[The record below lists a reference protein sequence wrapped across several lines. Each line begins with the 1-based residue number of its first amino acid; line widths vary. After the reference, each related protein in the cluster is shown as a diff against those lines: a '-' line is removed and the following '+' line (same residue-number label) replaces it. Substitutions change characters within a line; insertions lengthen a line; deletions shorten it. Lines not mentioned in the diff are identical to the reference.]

1 MNIIIRKE
9 TKEDFYNTELMVMRA
24 FFNMYRPGCN
34 EHLLVHKLREAPE
47 YVPECSLVAE
57 LDGRIVGCVY
67 VSKANVTD
75 SDGQSHEV
83 ATVGPVA
90 AEPTLCYRGIGTKL
104 MEAVIPLIKEAGF
117 KGIVMCG
124 EPEYYPRFGFVTCD
138 RFDIRHSAFG
148 NSDAFMALP
157 LNEGFEEIHG
167 IYAEGP
173 VFETCEDEAEIEEFN
188 KNFPYCKPMKL
199 AEQPLHKQRL
209 GRISEVGRNSFK
221 IRYWEEELPAKLKG
235 NFYRMESEELPVVGD
250 YVTFDVNPTGEAV
263 IRSVCKRTNFLQ
275 RMDQAKTGVMQY
287 MAANVDYVFIVT
299 SLNEDYSYNRIAR
312 YASVVLAGG
321 STPVAVLTKSDL
333 CPNVGRYVTE
343 VESISEKVRVHA
355 ISALYGIG
363 LDELEEYFKPGVT
376 VCFLG
381 SSGAG
386 KSTLLNALAG
396 EEVMKTSAI
405 RESDGEGRHTTTRRQ
420 LITLDNGVS
429 IIDTPGMREIGMASV
444 QEGLDDTF
452 SDILELESRCRFS
465 NCKHLTE
472 PGCAIKAAL
481 ADGTLSEQR
490 YTLYKNLSRENHSNY
505 ALKKQVSKWHKQME
519 KMNRRG
525 LD

>member
-57 LDGRIVGCVY
+57 TDGRIVGCVFT
-67 VSKANVTD
+67 SKAAVTD
-75 SDGQSHEV
+75 GEKTHEV
-83 ATVGPVA
+83 VTIGPVA
-90 AEPTLCYRGIGTKL
+90 VEPTLCYRGIGTKL

-138 RFDIRHSAFG
+138 RFDIHHSGFG

-167 IYAEGP
+167 IYSEGP
-173 VFETCEDEAEIEEFN
+173 VFETCEDEAEIAKFN
-188 KNFPYCKPMKL
+188 QNFPYMKPLKL
-199 AEQPLHKQRL
+199 SEQPLHKLRL
-209 GRISEVGRNSFK
+209 GRISEAGRNSYK
-221 IRYWEEELPAKLKG
+221 IQYFGEELQAKLKG
-235 NFYRMESEELPVVGD
+235 NFYKAESEELPVVGD
-250 YVTFDVNPTGEAV
+250 YVTFVYNPIGESM
-263 IRSVCKRTNFLQ
+263 IQSVCERTSFLKRP
-275 RMDQAKTGVMQY
+275 DQAKTAVMQY

-312 YASVVLAGG
+312 YASVALAGG
-321 STPVAVLTKSDL
+321 VTPVAVLTKSDL
-333 CPNVGRYVTE
+333 CSNVGRYVTE
-343 VESISEKVRVHA
+343 VETISEKIRVHA

-363 LDELEEYFKPGVT
+363 LDELEAYFEPGVT

-420 LITLDNGVS
+420 LITLGNGVS

-465 NCKHLTE
+465 NCRHLTE

-490 YTLYKNLSRENHSNY
+490 YSLYKDLSRENRSNY
-505 ALKKQVSKWHKQME
+505 ALKKQVSKWHHQME
-519 KMNRRG
+519 KMKQKNI
-525 LD
+525 D

>member
-9 TKEDFYNTELMVMRA
+9 TKEDYHNTELMVMRA

-34 EHLLVHKLREAPE
+34 GHLLVHKLREEPE

-57 LDGRIVGCVY
+57 LDGRIVGCVFT
-67 VSKANVTD
+67 SRANVTD
-75 SDGQSHEV
+75 GEKSYEV
-83 ATVGPVA
+83 VTIGPVA
-90 AEPTLCYRGIGTKL
+90 VEPTLCYRSIGTKL

-138 RFDIRHSAFG
+138 RFDIHHNAFG

-157 LNEGFEEIHG
+157 LNEGFEDIHG

-173 VFETCEDEAEIEEFN
+173 VFETCEDEAEIAAFN
-188 KNFPYCKPMKL
+188 QNFPYMKPMKL
-199 AEQPLHKQRL
+199 SEQPLHKLRL
-209 GRISEVGRNSFK
+209 GRISEVGKNSYRIQYFG
-221 IRYWEEELPAKLKG
+221 EELQAKLKG
-235 NFYRMESEELPVVGD
+235 NFYNKEPEELPVVGD
-250 YVTFDVNPTGEAV
+250 YVIFIYNPAGESL
-263 IRSVCKRTNFLQ
+263 IKSVCERTSFLKRP
-275 RMDQAKTGVMQY
+275 DQEKTAVMQY
-287 MAANVDYVFIVT
+287 MAANTDYVFIVT

-312 YASVVLAGG
+312 YASVALAGG
-321 STPVAVLTKSDL
+321 ATPVAVLTKSDL
-333 CPNVGRYVTE
+333 CRNVGRYVTE
-343 VESISEKVRVHA
+343 VETISEKIRVHA

-363 LDELEEYFKPGVT
+363 LDELEEYFKPGAT

-420 LITLDNGVS
+420 LINLKNGVS

-465 NCKHLTE
+465 DCRHLTE

-490 YTLYKNLSRENHSNY
+490 YMLYKDLSRENRSNY
-505 ALKKQVSKWHKQME
+505 ALKKQISKWHHQME
-519 KMNRRG
+519 KMSRREE
-525 LD
+525 D